1 MANMGNHMDSHP
13 GAYRTHISCFGRT
26 ILVLEIVYCLKGP
39 DSSKGQQSQ
48 YENQQKAEKAQ
59 FGSFAQCVH
68 LFLTLSFIVTAQLTS
83 PPPVARVG
91 FLAWIWQPLAAKS
104 MPRTANCQRQ

>member
-83 PPPVARVG
+83 PPAVARIG
-91 FLAWIWQPLAAKS
+91 FLV
-104 MPRTANCQRQ
+104 